1 MKEQDVARPW
11 THAHEED
18 EGDRLVFR
26 PSDSPD
32 IKPSRAP
39 RMAFDLSHGGE
50 LTTYAPGPDDRRVGG
65 PGKWRV
71 DGEHLV
77 LEPEGGPSQR
87 YVIDDATEDRLVLRP
102 ADEIQHE

>member
-1 MKEQDVARPW
+1 M
-11 THAHEED
+11 
-18 EGDRLVFR
+18 VFR
-26 PSDSPD
+26 PSDSPA

-39 RMAFDLSHGGE
+39 RTAFDLNDGGE

-65 PGKWRV
+65 AGTWRQ

-87 YVIDDATEDRLVLRP
+87 YVVDEATDDRLVLRP
-102 ADEIQHE
+102 AGEIQHN

>member
-1 MKEQDVARPW
+1 VKEQDVARSW